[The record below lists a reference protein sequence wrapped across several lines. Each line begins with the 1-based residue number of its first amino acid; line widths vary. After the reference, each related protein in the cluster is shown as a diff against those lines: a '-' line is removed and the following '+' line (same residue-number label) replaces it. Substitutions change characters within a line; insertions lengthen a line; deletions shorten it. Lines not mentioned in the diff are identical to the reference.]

1 MLPDVLLIADDTELC
16 QQVTEILDDYDVD
29 WCAAYE
35 ASNICDH
42 QPVRVVLAVQKLS
55 GTTGIE
61 VFETLRVARPGL
73 LGFLIVDQEDAAELC
88 PAAMDSGFSG
98 MFSPP
103 FDPDQMRNKVAKA
116 MEAAALRE
124 ENARLRTLLPL
135 YGLGEHF
142 MSSTSEHDVLE
153 SLLNV
158 ISDQTAAD
166 SLSVMLYD
174 EGEGVLR
181 IAASRGIPE
190 EMIDAIR
197 IKPGDKIAGRVF
209 QERTPVILNQ
219 ETQGDSRFADLLKR
233 PEIVS
238 AVSFPMIV
246 RDKILG
252 VLNVSYTDGDIRFAD
267 SDIEILGI
275 FSTQAALAVENVHAF
290 ESIAQEARLQA
301 LLEQYVAP
309 EVAEV
314 LLASDADLTTDL
326 GEVKDATVLFADI
339 RNFTGM
345 VQEVPL
351 QVLREFLNEFFQLFT
366 ETIFEYR
373 GTVDKFMGDAVLA
386 VFGALIEL
394 DNASFTA
401 IETALAIRERF
412 SVLKKE
418 WQGRN
423 PFFTSLDVGFGITRG
438 EMFMGNVGSAR
449 RLDYT
454 VIGTEVNISQRLASK
469 ATSSGIY
476 ITDKVRAHL
485 HEQKLDRRI
494 RLKDVGKMVLKGV
507 QYSVP
512 TFSVLGREKNNS
524 RGIYRHP

>member
-1 MLPDVLLIADDTELC
+1 MLPDILLVSDKPELH
-16 QQVTEILDDYDVD
+16 QQVPEILHEYDVD
-29 WCAAYE
+29 CCSAHE
-35 ASNICDH
+35 AFSVCTH
-42 QPVRVVLAVQKLS
+42 QPVRVILMGDDLAA
-55 GTTGIE
+55 GGGIE
-61 VFETLRVARPGL
+61 IFDNLRDPRPEL
-73 LGFLIVDQEDAAELC
+73 LGFLIVDKDAAVTLC
-88 PAAMDSGFSG
+88 PAAMESGFSG
-98 MFSPP
+98 LFSLPL
-103 FDPDQMRNKVAKA
+103 DPDQMRNKVSKA
-116 MEAAALRE
+116 MEAAAMRE
-124 ENARLRTLLPL
+124 ENARLRALLPL
-135 YGLGEHF
+135 YGLGENF
-142 MSSTSEHDVLE
+142 MSSTNQHDVLE

-158 ISDQTAAD
+158 IGDQTAAD

-174 EGEGVLR
+174 KEEGVLR

-190 EMIDAIR
+190 EMIDKIK

-209 QERTPVILNQ
+209 EERKPVILNQ
-219 ETQGDSRFADLLKR
+219 ETQNDSRFADLLKR

-290 ESIAQEARLQA
+290 ESVAQEARLQA

-314 LLASDADLTTDL
+314 LIASDADLVTGL
-326 GEVKDATVLFADI
+326 GEVKEATVLFADI

-345 VQEVPL
+345 VQELPL
-351 QVLREFLNEFFQLFT
+351 AVLRDFLNEFFQLFT

-412 SVLKKE
+412 AELREE
-418 WQGRN
+418 WQRRDA
-423 PFFTSLDVGFGITRG
+423 FFASLDLGFGITRG

-454 VIGTEVNISQRLASK
+454 VIGTDVNISQRLASN
-469 ATSSGIY
+469 ATSSSIY
-476 ITDKVRAHL
+476 ITDKVRSDVKRGRVD
-485 HEQKLDRRI
+485 QQV
-494 RLKDVGKMVLKGV
+494 RLKDVGKMTLKGV
-507 QYSVP
+507 QYTVP
-512 TFSVLGREKNNS
+512 TFSVLGIEK
-524 RGIYRHP
+524 H

>member
-1 MLPDVLLIADDTELC
+1 MVPDILLITEQPELF
-16 QQVTEILDDYDVD
+16 QQVTDILSEYDVD
-29 WCAAYE
+29 WCSARE
-35 ASNICDH
+35 ALSVCVH
-42 QPVRVVLAVQKLS
+42 QPVRVILVADELAEA
-55 GTTGIE
+55 GGIE
-61 VFETLRVARPGL
+61 LFDNLRISRPSL
-73 LGFLIVDQEDAAELC
+73 LGFLIVAKDASTKLC
-88 PAAMDSGFSG
+88 PAAMESGFSG
-98 MFSPP
+98 MFSRPL
-103 FDPDQMRNKVAKA
+103 DPEQMQSRVSKA

-124 ENARLRTLLPL
+124 ENARLRALLPL
-135 YGLGEHF
+135 YGLGENF
-142 MSSTSEHDVLE
+142 MSSTNQHDVLE

-158 ISDQTAAD
+158 IGDQTAAD

-174 EGEGVLR
+174 EEEGVLR

-190 EMIDAIR
+190 KMIDKIK

-209 QERTPVILNQ
+209 QERKPVILNQ
-219 ETQGDSRFADLLKR
+219 ETQNDSRFADLLKR

-290 ESIAQEARLQA
+290 ESVAQEARLQA

-314 LLASDADLTTDL
+314 LLASPAALTTGL
-326 GEVKDATVLFADI
+326 GEIKEATVLFADI

-351 QVLREFLNEFFQLFT
+351 AVLRDFLNEFFQLFT

-412 SVLKKE
+412 AVLKKE
-418 WQGRN
+418 WRHRD
-423 PFFTSLDVGFGITRG
+423 PFFVTLDLGFGITRG

-454 VIGTEVNISQRLASK
+454 VIGTEVNIAQRLASK
-469 ATSSGIY
+469 ATSSSIY
-476 ITDKVRAHL
+476 ITDKVRDEL
-485 HEQKLDRRI
+485 VQKQVDQQVI
-494 RLKDVGKMVLKGV
+494 LKDVGKMVLKGV

-512 TFSVLGREKNNS
+512 TFSVVGIEKD
-524 RGIYRHP
+524 RKE

>member
-1 MLPDVLLIADDTELC
+1 MVPDILLIADEPHLC
-16 QQVTEILDDYDVD
+16 QQVVDILHEYDVD
-29 WCAAYE
+29 WCFAYE
-35 ASNICDH
+35 ALNICIH
-42 QPVRVVLAVQKLS
+42 QPVRVVLVVQDLPGAS
-55 GTTGIE
+55 GLE
-61 VFETLRVARPGL
+61 LFDSLRAARPGL
-73 LGFLIVDQEDAAELC
+73 LGFLIVDRESAGTLC

-98 MFSPP
+98 LFSPP
-103 FDPDQMRNKVAKA
+103 LDPDQVCDRIAKE
-116 MEAAALRE
+116 MESAALRE
-124 ENARLRTLLPL
+124 ENARLRALLPL

-142 MSSTSEHDVLE
+142 MSSTSQPDVLE

-158 ISDQTAAD
+158 IGDQTAAD

-174 EGEGVLR
+174 ENEGVLR
-181 IAASRGIPE
+181 IAASRGIPQ
-190 EMIDAIR
+190 EMIDNIR

-219 ETQGDSRFADLLKR
+219 ETQRDSRFADLLKR

-275 FSTQAALAVENVHAF
+275 FSTQAALAIENVHAF
-290 ESIAQEARLQA
+290 ESVAQEARLQA

-314 LLASDADLTTDL
+314 LLASDAALTTGL

-345 VQEVPL
+345 VQEIPL
-351 QVLREFLNEFFQLFT
+351 AVLRDFLNEFFQVFT

-394 DNASFTA
+394 DNPSLTA
-401 IETALAIRERF
+401 IETALAIQKRF
-412 SVLKKE
+412 AVLKDE
-418 WQGRN
+418 WQTRD
-423 PFFTSLDVGFGITRG
+423 PFFTTIDLGFAVTRG
-438 EMFMGNVGSAR
+438 EMFLGNVGSAR

-454 VIGTEVNISQRLASK
+454 VIGTEVNIAQRLASK
-469 ATSSGIY
+469 ATSSRIY
-476 ITDKVRAHL
+476 ITDKVLEDIKKKQTDKRVVV
-485 HEQKLDRRI
+485 
-494 RLKDVGKMVLKGV
+494 KDVGKMVLKGV

-512 TFSVLGREKNNS
+512 TFSVLGLEQETS
-524 RGIYRHP
+524 

>member
-1 MLPDVLLIADDTELC
+1 MLPDILLVADDHELC
-16 QQVTEILDDYDVD
+16 RQVTDILHEYDVD
-29 WCAAYE
+29 WCFAYE
-35 ASNICDH
+35 ALNICIH
-42 QPVRVVLAVQKLS
+42 QPVRVVLVVQDLPGAS
-55 GTTGIE
+55 GLE
-61 VFETLRVARPGL
+61 LFDSLRQARPGL
-73 LGFLIVDQEDAAELC
+73 LGFLIVDRESAGGLC
-88 PAAMDSGFSG
+88 PAAMDSGFAG
-98 MFSPP
+98 LFSPP
-103 FDPDQMRNKVAKA
+103 LDPHQVRERIAKA
-116 MEAAALRE
+116 MESAALRE
-124 ENARLRTLLPL
+124 ENARLRALLPL

-142 MSSTSEHDVLE
+142 MSSTSQHDVLE

-158 ISDQTAAD
+158 IGDQTAAD

-174 EGEGVLR
+174 EAEGVLR

-190 EMIDAIR
+190 EMIDQIR

-219 ETQGDSRFADLLKR
+219 ETQNDSRFADLLKR

-275 FSTQAALAVENVHAF
+275 FSTQAALAIENVYAF
-290 ESIAQEARLQA
+290 ESVVQEARAQA

-314 LLASDADLTTDL
+314 MLASDADLATGL

-345 VQEVPL
+345 VQEIPL
-351 QVLREFLNEFFQLFT
+351 SVLRDFLNEFFQLFT

-386 VFGALIEL
+386 IFGALLEL
-394 DNASFTA
+394 DNPSFTA
-401 IETALAIRERF
+401 IETALAIQERF
-412 SVLKKE
+412 ADLKE
-418 WQGRN
+418 AWQTRD
-423 PFFTSLDVGFGITRG
+423 PFFTTIDLGFAVTRG
-438 EMFMGNVGSAR
+438 EMFLGNVGSAR

-454 VIGTEVNISQRLASK
+454 VIGTEVNIAQRLASK
-469 ATSSGIY
+469 ATSSRIY
-476 ITDKVRAHL
+476 ITDKVL
-485 HEQKLDRRI
+485 EDLEQKQTAQKVLV
-494 RLKDVGKMVLKGV
+494 KDVGKMALKGV

-512 TFSVLGREKNNS
+512 TFSVLGLEKGKKS
-524 RGIYRHP
+524 

>member
-1 MLPDVLLIADDTELC
+1 MVPDILLIADEPHLC
-16 QQVTEILDDYDVD
+16 QQVFDILHEYDVD
-29 WCAAYE
+29 WCFAYE
-35 ASNICDH
+35 ALNICIH
-42 QPVRVVLAVQKLS
+42 QPVRVVLVVQDLPGAS
-55 GTTGIE
+55 GLE
-61 VFETLRVARPGL
+61 LFDSLRAARPGL
-73 LGFLIVDQEDAAELC
+73 LGFLIVDRESAGTLC

-98 MFSPP
+98 LFSPP
-103 FDPDQMRNKVAKA
+103 LDPDQVCDRIAKE
-116 MEAAALRE
+116 MESAALRE
-124 ENARLRTLLPL
+124 ENARLRALLPL

-142 MSSTSEHDVLE
+142 MSSTSQHDVLE

-158 ISDQTAAD
+158 IGDQTAAD

-174 EGEGVLR
+174 ENEGVLR
-181 IAASRGIPE
+181 IAASRGIPQ
-190 EMIDAIR
+190 EMIDNIR

-219 ETQGDSRFADLLKR
+219 ETQRDSRFADLLKR

-275 FSTQAALAVENVHAF
+275 FSTQAALAIENVHAF
-290 ESIAQEARLQA
+290 ESVAQEARLQA

-314 LLASDADLTTDL
+314 LLASDAALTTGL

-345 VQEVPL
+345 VQEIPL
-351 QVLREFLNEFFQLFT
+351 AVLRDFLNEFFQVFT

-394 DNASFTA
+394 DNPSLTA
-401 IETALAIRERF
+401 IETALAIQKRF
-412 SVLKKE
+412 AVLKDE
-418 WQGRN
+418 WQTRD
-423 PFFTSLDVGFGITRG
+423 PFFTTIDLGFAVTRG
-438 EMFMGNVGSAR
+438 EMFLGNVGSAR

-454 VIGTEVNISQRLASK
+454 VIGTEVNIAQRLASK
-469 ATSSGIY
+469 ATSSRIY
-476 ITDKVRAHL
+476 ITDKVLEDIKKKQTDKRVVV
-485 HEQKLDRRI
+485 
-494 RLKDVGKMVLKGV
+494 KDVGKMVLKGV

-512 TFSVLGREKNNS
+512 TFSVLGLEQETS
-524 RGIYRHP
+524 

>member
-1 MLPDVLLIADDTELC
+1 MVPDILLIADEPKLC
-16 QQVTEILDDYDVD
+16 QQVIDILHEYEVD
-29 WCAAYE
+29 WCFAYE
-35 ASNICDH
+35 ALKICIH
-42 QPVRVVLAVQKLS
+42 QPVRVVLVVQDLPGAS
-55 GTTGIE
+55 GLE
-61 VFETLRVARPGL
+61 LFDSLRVERPGL
-73 LGFLIVDQEDAAELC
+73 LGFLIVDRESAGSLC

-98 MFSPP
+98 LFSPP
-103 FDPDQMRNKVAKA
+103 LDPDQVCERIAKE
-116 MEAAALRE
+116 MESAALRE
-124 ENARLRTLLPL
+124 ENARLRALLPL

-142 MSSTSEHDVLE
+142 MSSTSQHDVLE

-158 ISDQTAAD
+158 IGDQTAAD

-174 EGEGVLR
+174 ENEGVLR
-181 IAASRGIPE
+181 IAASRGIPQ
-190 EMIDAIR
+190 EMIDKIR

-209 QERTPVILNQ
+209 QERTAVILNQ
-219 ETQGDSRFADLLKR
+219 ETQRDSRFADLLKR

-275 FSTQAALAVENVHAF
+275 FSTQAALAIENVHAF
-290 ESIAQEARLQA
+290 ESVAQEARLQA

-314 LLASDADLTTDL
+314 LLASDAALTTGL

-345 VQEVPL
+345 VQEIPL
-351 QVLREFLNEFFQLFT
+351 AVLRDFLNEFFQVFT

-394 DNASFTA
+394 DNPSLTA
-401 IETALAIRERF
+401 IETALAIQKRF
-412 SVLKKE
+412 AVLKDE
-418 WQGRN
+418 WQARD
-423 PFFTSLDVGFGITRG
+423 PFFTTIDLGFAVTRG
-438 EMFMGNVGSAR
+438 EMFLGNVGSAR

-454 VIGTEVNISQRLASK
+454 VIGTEVNIAQRLASK
-469 ATSSGIY
+469 ATSSRIY
-476 ITDKVRAHL
+476 ITDKVLEDIKKKQTDKRVVV
-485 HEQKLDRRI
+485 
-494 RLKDVGKMVLKGV
+494 KDVGKMVLKGV

-512 TFSVLGREKNNS
+512 TFSVLGLEQETR
-524 RGIYRHP
+524 

>member
-1 MLPDVLLIADDTELC
+1 ELC
-16 QQVTEILDDYDVD
+16 QQVADILHEYDVD
-29 WCAAYE
+29 WCFAYE
-35 ASNICDH
+35 ALNICIH
-42 QPVRVVLAVQKLS
+42 QPVRVVLVVQDLPGAS
-55 GTTGIE
+55 GIE
-61 VFETLRVARPGL
+61 LFDNLRASRPSL
-73 LGFLIVDQEDAAELC
+73 IGFLIVDRESSGNLC
-88 PAAMDSGFSG
+88 PAAMDSGFAG
-98 MFSPP
+98 LFSPP
-103 FDPDQMRNKVAKA
+103 LDPDQVRERVTRA
-116 MEAAALRE
+116 MESAALRE
-124 ENARLRTLLPL
+124 ENARLRALLPL

-142 MSSTSEHDVLE
+142 MSSTSQHDILE

-158 ISDQTAAD
+158 IGDQTAAD

-174 EGEGVLR
+174 NEEGVLR

-190 EMIDAIR
+190 EMIDQIK

-209 QERTPVILNQ
+209 QERKPVILNQ
-219 ETQGDSRFADLLKR
+219 ETQNDSRFADLLKR

-275 FSTQAALAVENVHAF
+275 FSTQAALAIENVHAF
-290 ESIAQEARLQA
+290 ESVAQEARLQA

-314 LLASDADLTTDL
+314 LLASDAALTTGL
-326 GEVKDATVLFADI
+326 GEIKDATVLFADI

-345 VQEVPL
+345 VQEIPL
-351 QVLREFLNEFFQLFT
+351 AVLREFLNEFFQLFT

-386 VFGALIEL
+386 IFGALIEL
-394 DNASFTA
+394 DNPSFTA

-412 SVLKKE
+412 ADLKKE
-418 WQGRN
+418 WEGKD
-423 PFFTSLDVGFGITRG
+423 PFFTTIDLGFAVTRG
-438 EMFMGNVGSAR
+438 EMFLGNVGSAR

-454 VIGTEVNISQRLASK
+454 VIGTEVNIAQRLASK
-469 ATSSGIY
+469 ATSSRIY
-476 ITDKVRAHL
+476 ITDKVLEELERNQLA
-485 HEQKLDRRI
+485 QKVLV
-494 RLKDVGKMVLKGV
+494 KDVGKMVLKGV
-507 QYSVP
+507 QYAVP
-512 TFSVLGREKNNS
+512 TFSVLGLKKEAE
-524 RGIYRHP
+524 

>member
-1 MLPDVLLIADDTELC
+1 
-16 QQVTEILDDYDVD
+16 
-29 WCAAYE
+29 
-35 ASNICDH
+35 
-42 QPVRVVLAVQKLS
+42 
-55 GTTGIE
+55 
-61 VFETLRVARPGL
+61 
-73 LGFLIVDQEDAAELC
+73 
-88 PAAMDSGFSG
+88 
-98 MFSPP
+98 
-103 FDPDQMRNKVAKA
+103 
-116 MEAAALRE
+116 
-124 ENARLRTLLPL
+124 
-135 YGLGEHF
+135 
-142 MSSTSEHDVLE
+142 VLE

-158 ISDQTAAD
+158 IGDQTAAD

-174 EGEGVLR
+174 KEEGVLR

-190 EMIDAIR
+190 EMIDQIR

-209 QERTPVILNQ
+209 QERKPVILNQ
-219 ETQGDSRFADLLKR
+219 ETQNDSRFADLLKR

-290 ESIAQEARLQA
+290 ESVAQEARLQA

-314 LLASDADLTTDL
+314 LLASDAALTTGL
-326 GEVKDATVLFADI
+326 GEIKEATVLFADI

-345 VQEVPL
+345 VQEIPL
-351 QVLREFLNEFFQLFT
+351 AILREFLNEFFQLFT

-386 VFGALIEL
+386 IFGALIEL
-394 DNASFTA
+394 DNPSFTA
-401 IETALAIRERF
+401 IETALAIQERF
-412 SVLKKE
+412 ADLKKE
-418 WQGRN
+418 WEGKD
-423 PFFTSLDVGFGITRG
+423 PFFTTIDLGFAVTRG
-438 EMFMGNVGSAR
+438 EMFLGNVGSAR

-454 VIGTEVNISQRLASK
+454 VIGTEVNIAQRLASK
-469 ATSSGIY
+469 ATSSRIY
-476 ITDKVRAHL
+476 ITDKVLEDLERKQPARKVL
-485 HEQKLDRRI
+485 V
-494 RLKDVGKMVLKGV
+494 KDVGKMVLKGV

-512 TFSVLGREKNNS
+512 TFSVLGLEKETK
-524 RGIYRHP
+524 

>member
-1 MLPDVLLIADDTELC
+1 MVPDILLIADEPHLC
-16 QQVTEILDDYDVD
+16 QQVVDILHEYDVD
-29 WCAAYE
+29 WCFAYE
-35 ASNICDH
+35 ALNICIH
-42 QPVRVVLAVQKLS
+42 QPVRVVLVVQDLPGAS
-55 GTTGIE
+55 GLE
-61 VFETLRVARPGL
+61 LFDSLRAARPGL
-73 LGFLIVDQEDAAELC
+73 LGFLIVDRESAGTLC

-98 MFSPP
+98 LFSPP
-103 FDPDQMRNKVAKA
+103 LDPDQVCERIAKE
-116 MEAAALRE
+116 MESAALRE
-124 ENARLRTLLPL
+124 ENARLRALLPL

-142 MSSTSEHDVLE
+142 MSSTSQHDVLE

-158 ISDQTAAD
+158 IGDQTAAD

-174 EGEGVLR
+174 ENEGVLR
-181 IAASRGIPE
+181 IAASRGIPQ
-190 EMIDAIR
+190 EMIDNIR

-209 QERTPVILNQ
+209 QERIPVILNQ
-219 ETQGDSRFADLLKR
+219 ETQRDSRFADLLKR

-275 FSTQAALAVENVHAF
+275 FSTQAALAIENVHAF
-290 ESIAQEARLQA
+290 ESVAQEARLQA

-314 LLASDADLTTDL
+314 LLASDAALTTGL

-345 VQEVPL
+345 VQEIPL
-351 QVLREFLNEFFQLFT
+351 AVLRDFLNEFFQVFT

-394 DNASFTA
+394 DNPSLTA
-401 IETALAIRERF
+401 IETALAIQKRF
-412 SVLKKE
+412 AVLKDE
-418 WQGRN
+418 WQTRD
-423 PFFTSLDVGFGITRG
+423 PFFTTIDLGFAVTRG
-438 EMFMGNVGSAR
+438 EMFLGNVGSAR

-454 VIGTEVNISQRLASK
+454 VIGTEVNIAQRLASK
-469 ATSSGIY
+469 ATSSRIY
-476 ITDKVRAHL
+476 ITDKVLEDIKKKQTDKRVVV
-485 HEQKLDRRI
+485 
-494 RLKDVGKMVLKGV
+494 KDVGKMVLKGV

-512 TFSVLGREKNNS
+512 TFSVLGLEQETS
-524 RGIYRHP
+524 

>member
-1 MLPDVLLIADDTELC
+1 MVPDILLIADEPHLC
-16 QQVTEILDDYDVD
+16 QQVVDILHEYDVD
-29 WCAAYE
+29 WCFAYE
-35 ASNICDH
+35 ALNICIH
-42 QPVRVVLAVQKLS
+42 QPVRVVLVVQDLPGAS
-55 GTTGIE
+55 GLE
-61 VFETLRVARPGL
+61 LFDSLRAARPGL
-73 LGFLIVDQEDAAELC
+73 LGFLIVDRESAGTLC

-98 MFSPP
+98 LFSPP
-103 FDPDQMRNKVAKA
+103 LDPDQVCDRIAKE
-116 MEAAALRE
+116 MESAALRE
-124 ENARLRTLLPL
+124 ENARLRALLPL

-142 MSSTSEHDVLE
+142 MSSTSQHDVLE

-158 ISDQTAAD
+158 IGDQTAAD

-174 EGEGVLR
+174 ENEGVLR
-181 IAASRGIPE
+181 IAASRGIPQ
-190 EMIDAIR
+190 EMIDNIR

-219 ETQGDSRFADLLKR
+219 ETQRDSRFADLLKR

-275 FSTQAALAVENVHAF
+275 FSTQAALAIENVHAF
-290 ESIAQEARLQA
+290 ESVAQEARLQA

-314 LLASDADLTTDL
+314 LLASDAALTTGL

-345 VQEVPL
+345 VQEIPL
-351 QVLREFLNEFFQLFT
+351 AVLRDFLNEFFQVFT

-394 DNASFTA
+394 DNPSLTA
-401 IETALAIRERF
+401 IETALAIQKRF
-412 SVLKKE
+412 AVLKDE
-418 WQGRN
+418 WQTRD
-423 PFFTSLDVGFGITRG
+423 PFFTTIDLGFAVTRG
-438 EMFMGNVGSAR
+438 EMFLGNVGSAR

-454 VIGTEVNISQRLASK
+454 VIGTEVNIAQRLASK
-469 ATSSGIY
+469 ATSSRIY
-476 ITDKVRAHL
+476 ITDKVLEDIKKKQTDKRVVV
-485 HEQKLDRRI
+485 
-494 RLKDVGKMVLKGV
+494 KDVGKMVLKGV

-512 TFSVLGREKNNS
+512 TFSVLGLEQETS
-524 RGIYRHP
+524 